1 MFAKKSGRSLAE
13 RYREHRAKRR
23 MKKEEKNRF
32 KMVPDKK
39 KSYKWL
45 MIPVSFVLL
54 LALIVYTLYDNGRII
69 VDYVTAV
76 SYTHLTTRRRELRH
90 TAITL
95 RSEHSCTT
103 QTTAALTISSWQ
115 NTHMIKISFIFTWN
129 ARRISYSDIRTR

>member
-1 MFAKKSGRSLAE
+1 MFAEKRGRSLAE

-69 VDYVTAV
+69 VDYVTV
-76 SYTHLTTRRRELRH
+76 THAQIPASFDGYRIL
-90 TAITL
+90 
-95 RSEHSCTT
+95 
-103 QTTAALTISSWQ
+103 QISDLPWK
-115 NTHMIKISFIFTWN
+115 KI
-129 ARRISYSDIRTR
+129 RYGE